1 MQNNEGRFPIF
12 QERFL
17 KERQRRKLSQADFAV
32 FLGISRPTVGFYEN
46 GERLPDALTLRKIA
60 EKCEVT
66 SDYLLGLSLSRK
78 PENTNIGK
86 RLGLSDNAI
95 RVLELYNGEC
105 NGEIL
110 IPTINLLIEQAT
122 PVPFFG
128 NWIYS
133 YPEGAT
139 EDEMRIIDQLEEKK
153 YQELEDDW
161 ASHNYIDLLSSIED
175 YLTID
180 STDNELID
188 ISKSGKLD
196 KRSTLPPH
204 HIRLGTIKSLPSKK
218 IIDNI
223 FLMDIQE
230 KAMKLKEKLEQSKE
244 ENTQKEGENNGD
256 SSEEK
261 GQL

>member
-1 MQNNEGRFPIF
+1 MQSNEGRFPIF

-139 EDEMRIIDQLEEKK
+139 EDEMRIIDQLEEKE
-153 YQELEDDW
+153 YQELEEDW
-161 ASHNYIDLLSSIED
+161 ASHHYVNLLSSIEK
-175 YLTID
+175 YLIVNP
-180 STDNELID
+180 TDNELID
-188 ISKSGKLD
+188 ISINGDLE
-196 KRSTLPPH
+196 KRSTLPPK
-204 HIRLGTIKSLPSKK
+204 HIRLDTVISISSKTIV
-218 IIDNI
+218 DDI
-223 FLMDIQE
+223 FLMEIQE
-230 KAMKLKEKLEQSKE
+230 TAKKLKEKLVQSKQKNAQE
-244 ENTQKEGENNGD
+244 EGKNNGN
-256 SSEEK
+256 SSTEK
-261 GQL
+261 E